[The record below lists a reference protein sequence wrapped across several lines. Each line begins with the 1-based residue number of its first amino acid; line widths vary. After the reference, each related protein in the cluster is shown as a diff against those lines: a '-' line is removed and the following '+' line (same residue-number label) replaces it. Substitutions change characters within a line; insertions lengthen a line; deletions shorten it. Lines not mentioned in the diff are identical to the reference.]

1 MDKSKL
7 RFGTKAVYY
16 DPEPSSKS
24 VNYPIFTSSNYQYDE
39 EIYQS
44 IVDGVGRRSVNIYS
58 RCGNPTEYK
67 FEDQMAELA
76 GAKECLAT
84 ASGMAAISHAIFGLV
99 KAGDHIVSDWT
110 TYSSTHEWFDHR
122 ITDYGIKVTF
132 VDTADIKQ
140 VEQAITDKT
149 KVIYFETIAN
159 PSMKVPAIAPIVEL
173 AHRKGIAVV
182 CDNTFA
188 SVAVCRPHDFGVDV
202 MVESA
207 TKFIGG
213 HNDAVGGVITFNPG
227 LLPENWL
234 ENVRW
239 NTLNKW
245 GAALSPFNSWLFLR
259 GLQTLPLRLER
270 QCQNAMTLAR
280 FLEGHPKVSRVW
292 YPGLESHPQH
302 EVAKKQM
309 PTFGAMLTFE
319 VGTEKKAVK
328 VLTSLKL
335 CSFAASLGGLRTT
348 TQVPSTMAFL
358 DINAEQKEKMNVHDG
373 MARVS
378 TGIENIDDLKEDFEQ
393 ALKKI

>member
-7 RFGTKAVYY
+7 RFGTKAVFYE
-16 DPEPSSKS
+16 PEPSTHSI
-24 VNYPIFTSSNYQYDE
+24 NYPIFTSSNYQYDE
-39 EIYQS
+39 AIYQS
-44 IVDGVGRRSVNIYS
+44 IVDGNARKEINIYS

-67 FEDQMAELA
+67 FEEQVADLA

-84 ASGMAAISHAIFGLV
+84 ASGMAAISHAIFGIV
-99 KAGDHIVSDWT
+99 KAGDHIISDWT

-122 ITDYGIKVTF
+122 ITDYGIEVTF
-132 VDTADIKQ
+132 VDTTDIKQ
-140 VEQAITDKT
+140 VEAAIKPNT
-149 KVIYFETIAN
+149 KLIYFEAIAN
-159 PSMKVPAIAPIVEL
+159 PTMKVPAMEPIVSL
-173 AHRKGIAVV
+173 AHARGIVVV

-188 SVAVCRPHDFGVDV
+188 SSAVCQPHKFGVDV
-202 MVESA
+202 VVESA

-234 ENVRW
+234 EKVRW

-245 GAALSPFNSWLFLR
+245 GAALSPFNSWLLLR
-259 GLQTLPLRLER
+259 GIQTLALRVER
-270 QCQNAMTLAR
+270 QCENAMKLAVY
-280 FLEGHPKVSRVW
+280 LEKHPKVKKVW
-292 YPGLESHPQH
+292 YPGLSSHPQH
-302 EVAKKQM
+302 EVAKIQM
-309 PTFGAMLTFE
+309 PSFGAMLTFE

-335 CSFAASLGGLRTT
+335 STFAASLGGIRTC

-358 DINAEQKEKMNVHDG
+358 DIDPVQKEKMLVRDG

-378 TGIENIDDLKEDFEQ
+378 VGIESIEDLLEDFEQ
-393 ALKKI
+393 ALSQI

>member
-7 RFGTKAVYY
+7 RFGTKSVYY
-16 DPEPSSKS
+16 EQEPSTHSI
-24 VNYPIFTSSNYQYDE
+24 NYPIFTSANYQYDE
-39 EIYQS
+39 AIYQS
-44 IVDGVGRRSVNIYS
+44 IVDGNARKDINIYS

-67 FEDQMAELA
+67 FEDQVALLE

-84 ASGMAAISHAIFGLV
+84 ASGMGAVSHAIFGLV
-99 KAGDHIVSDWT
+99 KAGDHIISDWT

-122 ITDYGIKVTF
+122 ITNYGIEVSF
-132 VDTADIKQ
+132 VDTTDIKQ
-140 VEQAITDKT
+140 VEAAIRPNT

-159 PSMKVPAIAPIVEL
+159 PTMKVPAMEPIVKL
-173 AHRKGIAVV
+173 AHSKNIAVV

-188 SVAVCRPHDFGVDV
+188 SPAVCRPHEFGVDV
-202 MVESA
+202 VVESA

-227 LLPENWL
+227 VLPENWL

-245 GAALSPFNSWLFLR
+245 GAALSPFNSWLLLR
-259 GLQTLPLRLER
+259 GIQTLDLRLER
-270 QCQNAMTLAR
+270 QCANAMKLAKY
-280 FLEGHPKVSRVW
+280 LEAHPKVSRVW
-292 YPGLESHPQH
+292 YPGLPSHPQY

-309 PTFGAMLTFE
+309 PSFGAMLTFE
-319 VGTEKKAVK
+319 LGTEKKAVK

-335 CSFAASLGGLRTT
+335 ATFAASLGGVRTC

-358 DINAEQKEKMNVHDG
+358 DIEPEQKAKMNVHDG

-378 TGIENIDDLKEDFEQ
+378 VGIETIEDLLEDFEQ
-393 ALKKI
+393 ALSQL